1 MQGNAV
7 PFDTIRHLCMQYL
20 TYTCIHTCCMSTCLA
35 CLHVWLCFCFPIYV
49 HVHDSFHLHC
59 NLYSSPIFSYVC
71 LLCHFDLFINWCIC
85 ISMHLYFVVFMQS
98 KLRMFVSTD
107 IHILTC
113 RNIYVCIHGP
123 HMFTFKSM

>member
-1 MQGNAV
+1 MQCKATQCHLIQY
-7 PFDTIRHLCMQYL
+7 DTFACNTLHTL
-20 TYTCIHTCCMSTCLA
+20 TYTHVA
-35 CLHVWLCFCFPIYV
+35 CLHVWPCLAIFLFSYLCTCARFF
-49 HVHDSFHLHC
+49 SFALQPVFKS
-59 NLYSSPIFSYVC
+59 NFSYVC
-71 LLCHFDLFINWCIC
+71 SLCHFDMFINWCIC
-85 ISMHLYFVVFMQS
+85 ISMHFNFVVFMQS